1 MVCALGWVCTTGRCE
16 PLLGAEPCVAAGV
29 ACRGLAQAVQ
39 RLPRGARPS
48 QCTRAQCGSTQLPS
62 LDLRYRSCHASA
74 QVLRIGS
81 PTSRLATAQGPA
93 SLTSSPQRRPATA
106 AGAGAPSVLCLRLS
120 IDMTPDRETW
130 HLHLS
135 QPAESRCCSPCA
147 VGSSELTGTCAAAAG
162 S

>member
-1 MVCALGWVCTTGRCE
+1 MQRACTSCAEAATGCK
-16 PLLGAEPCVAAGV
+16 A
-29 ACRGLAQAVQ
+29 
-39 RLPRGARPS
+39 LPVRS
-48 QCTRAQCGSTQLPS
+48 AQCGSAQLPS
-62 LDLRYRSCHASA
+62 LDLRYRSCHVSA

-120 IDMTPDRETW
+120 IDMTPDYQTW

-135 QPAESRCCSPCA
+135 QLAESCCCSHCA